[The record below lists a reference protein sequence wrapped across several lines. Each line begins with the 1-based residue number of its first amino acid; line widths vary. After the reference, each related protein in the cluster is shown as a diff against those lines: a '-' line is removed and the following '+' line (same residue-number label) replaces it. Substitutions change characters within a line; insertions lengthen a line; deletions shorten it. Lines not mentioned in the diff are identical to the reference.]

1 MSSVS
6 RERRSPL
13 SVVGASATAASSR
26 ARALSD
32 FDPGSS
38 TTASSAPTTTGT
50 RHGSAESAELAKPA
64 VPGLSVMPGPR

>member
-6 RERRSPL
+6 RERRSPV

-38 TTASSAPTTTGT
+38 TTASSAPAATGA
-50 RHGSAESAELAKPA
+50 RHGSFEPSEPA
-64 VPGLSVMPGPR
+64 PGRSVMTAPR